1 MAKLTRRGFIR
12 QTSAGVA
19 ATGMLVAAPQL
30 VASTEPAADTAITAS
45 EPSLAALTEPMLAHV
60 RDATTG
66 EVSLLVGTREI
77 IFRDTELVMRLLKA
91 SV

>member
-12 QTSAGVA
+12 QTSASVA
-19 ATGMLVAAPQL
+19 APGMRVAAPQL
-30 VASTEPAADTAITAS
+30 IASTEPAADTAITAS

-60 RDATTG
+60 RDAATG

-77 IFRDTELVMRLLKA
+77 IFRDTELVMLLLRA